1 MNTASQSSTSP
12 AANIVIEN
20 LDEFAHFNYF
30 CGSTSADYISST
42 PSAAS

>member
-1 MNTASQSSTSP
+1 MKTTDQRSTSP

-20 LDEFAHFNYF
+20 LDEFSHSNYF
-30 CGSTSADYISST
+30 CGSTSADYISNT